1 MKRGQGII
9 IIANV
14 FFSDLRRIGRTIQ
27 KKAKIRIKHFEN
39 VGYKW
44 IYGYMLDMYAYIIIH
59 KLISPTIISP
69 RPYTIMEFCYNYVS
83 V

>member
-1 MKRGQGII
+1 M
-9 IIANV
+9 

-27 KKAKIRIKHFEN
+27 EKAKIRIKCFEN

-44 IYGYMLDMYAYIIIH
+44 ICGYMLDTYAYFIIH
-59 KLISPTIISP
+59 KLISPSTIISP
-69 RPYTIMEFCYNYVS
+69 RPYTSLEFCYNFVS